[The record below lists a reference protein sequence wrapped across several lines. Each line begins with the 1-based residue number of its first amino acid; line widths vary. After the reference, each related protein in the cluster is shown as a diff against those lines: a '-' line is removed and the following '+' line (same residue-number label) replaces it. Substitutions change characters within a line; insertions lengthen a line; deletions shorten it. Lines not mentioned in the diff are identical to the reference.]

1 MNDGTHE
8 PAGRKGSL
16 LHSLR
21 AVAWSFLG
29 IRKRSGYAEDM
40 TRLNPA
46 TVIIAGVIGALIF
59 IGLLIALVHW
69 VVSSGVAAR

>member
-1 MNDGTHE
+1 MSSHDTVE
-8 PAGRKGSL
+8 RKGSL

-21 AVAWSFLG
+21 AVAWSFFG

-40 TRLNPA
+40 SKLNPV
-46 TVIIAGVIGALIF
+46 TVVIAGLIGAAIFIGALV
-59 IGLLIALVHW
+59 ALVHW